1 MNSSFFKFSPVF
13 VLLTA
18 ELMLM
23 TQSMA
28 EDFTAPIPP
37 PELGDNLTG
46 YRTKQQIL
54 EQNIREDMDRN
65 PPQMRVHRKDGT
77 TVTVTDGMVPG
88 SVGNDGSVSPG
99 TVYTDTGDAPAK
111 SARTVIRDKFIY
123 SQGRMF
129 KLYDNASLVFRI
141 KDGGDVSWPLS
152 RVECSNNGFRVQMN
166 KHHDSVRILPDSRQI
181 NMANIKVYLKGRENE
196 PLSFIVSKNDEY
208 RPNIYEWAVVVPYK
222 SPLNNST
229 SVQGITNI
237 TKSAKARTTRR
248 IVDNQSVEA
257 ETLET
262 DDILASGNSAD
273 NGADEHVVNPDA
285 GIGAY
290 PLKQKALMVI
300 AVADDD
306 LRSVADSL
314 YDAVNST
321 DTDEKD
327 TAGSPPETD
336 VKDKADNS
344 QVPDMKDPAGNFQVP
359 EATQAK

>member
-1 MNSSFFKFSPVF
+1 
-13 VLLTA
+13 
-18 ELMLM
+18 
-23 TQSMA
+23 
-28 EDFTAPIPP
+28 
-37 PELGDNLTG
+37 
-46 YRTKQQIL
+46 
-54 EQNIREDMDRN
+54 
-65 PPQMRVHRKDGT
+65 
-77 TVTVTDGMVPG
+77 
-88 SVGNDGSVSPG
+88 
-99 TVYTDTGDAPAK
+99 
-111 SARTVIRDKFIY
+111 
-123 SQGRMF
+123 
-129 KLYDNASLVFRI
+129 
-141 KDGGDVSWPLS
+141 
-152 RVECSNNGFRVQMN
+152 MN

-327 TAGSPPETD
+327 TAGSPSETD
-336 VKDKADNS
+336 MKDKADNS
-344 QVPDMKDPAGNFQVP
+344 QVPDMKDPAGNSQVP